1 MSERAEGVEVKNDIM
16 KSYSYPSMTK
26 TQTRGK
32 SKFILHVKEGLF
44 TDSEIIVLLGENG
57 TGKTTFVRMLAGLLK
72 SDEQVKLEADGFDYE
87 ASKAG
92 APDLNV
98 SYKPQ
103 KISPKFQGTVR
114 ELLHK
119 RCRDAY
125 IHPQFISDVM
135 KPLNIEGIIDTG
147 VQAISG
153 GELQRLAITLA
164 LGKAADVY
172 LIDEPSAYLDSEQRI
187 NCAKVI
193 KRFIMHSKKTAF
205 VVEHDFIMATYLAD
219 RVVVYTG
226 QPGIE
231 ATATSPQSLLTG
243 MNQFLKSLE
252 VTFRRDP
259 TNFRP
264 RYVMMEQGKA
274 MIFNLG

>member
-1 MSERAEGVEVKNDIM
+1 M
-16 KSYSYPSMTK
+16 KEYSYPAMTR
-26 TQTRGK
+26 TQERGTE
-32 SKFILHVKEGLF
+32 KFILHVEQGQF

-57 TGKTTFVRMLAGLLK
+57 TGKTTFVRMLAGLQK
-72 SDEQVKLEADGFDYE
+72 SDEQEKLEKEGYEYE
-87 ASKAG
+87 ASLAG
-92 APDLNV
+92 VPDLNV

-114 ELLHK
+114 QLLHK
-119 RCRDAY
+119 RIREFY
-125 IHPQFISDVM
+125 VHPQFISDVM
-135 KPLNIEGIIDTG
+135 KPLVMDNIIDNG
-147 VQAISG
+147 VQSLSG

-164 LGKAADVY
+164 LGTPADVY
-172 LIDEPSAYLDSEQRI
+172 LLDEPSAYLDSEQRI

-205 VVEHDFIMATYLAD
+205 IVEHDFIMATYLAD
-219 RVVVYTG
+219 RVVVYHG

-243 MNQFLKSLE
+243 MNQFLQSLQ

-259 TNFRP
+259 VNYRP
-264 RYVMMEQGKA
+264 R
-274 MIFNLG
+274 

>member
-1 MSERAEGVEVKNDIM
+1 
-16 KSYSYPSMTK
+16 MTK
-26 TQTRGK
+26 VQTRDGSSFK
-32 SKFILHVKEGLF
+32 LNIEAGEF

-72 SDEQVKLEADGFDYE
+72 SDEQAKLEEEGFEYE
-87 ASKAG
+87 ASLAG
-92 APDLNV
+92 VPDLNV

-114 ELLHK
+114 QLLHK
-119 RCRDAY
+119 RVRDAY
-125 IHPQFISDVM
+125 VHPQFVSDVM
-135 KPLNIEGIIDTG
+135 KPLVIDNIIDNG
-147 VQAISG
+147 VQNLSG
-153 GELQRLAITLA
+153 GELQRLAIVLA
-164 LGKAADVY
+164 LGAPADVY

-205 VVEHDFIMATYLAD
+205 IVEHDFIMATYLAD
-219 RVVVYTG
+219 RVVVYHG
-226 QPGIE
+226 EPGIE
-231 ATATSPQSLLTG
+231 ATASAPQSLLSG
-243 MNQFLKSLE
+243 MNMFLKSLE

-264 RYVMMEQGKA
+264 RYV
-274 MIFNLG
+274 LV